1 VFVDEAFVE
10 ILQRLFGHKK
20 WLKMPAEARYRLLH
34 DEWEDGIKSS
44 FDGRDKIWKFTIP
57 FECLD
62 QRSFQ
67 LGSPLPKVTL
77 TANDVRGA
85 FDPVLSKIR
94 TMIDEQIAAVRRIKS
109 KNPKVRA

>member
-1 VFVDEAFVE
+1 LEG
-10 ILQRLFGHKK
+10 LLGTKK

-44 FDGRDKIWKFTIP
+44 FDGRDRIWKIAIP

-62 QRSFQ
+62 QASLQ
-67 LGSPLPKVTL
+67 LGGPLPKITL

-85 FDPVLSKIR
+85 FDPVVSKIR
-94 TMIDEQIAAVRRIKS
+94 AMIDEQITAVRMKKD
-109 KNPKVRA
+109 KNPKVRV